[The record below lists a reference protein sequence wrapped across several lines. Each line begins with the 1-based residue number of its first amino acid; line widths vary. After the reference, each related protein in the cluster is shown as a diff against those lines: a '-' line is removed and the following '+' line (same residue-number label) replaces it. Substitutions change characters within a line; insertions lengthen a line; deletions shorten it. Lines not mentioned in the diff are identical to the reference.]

1 MCYVISAVL
10 FNAFLEVEPGFF
22 ASQNSI
28 PNHLSD
34 AKAKRALEIYML
46 NISLHG
52 DPPP

>member
-1 MCYVISAVL
+1 MIPAVL
-10 FNAFLEVEPGFF
+10 FNAFLEVEPGIF
-22 ASQNSI
+22 ASLNGI
-28 PNHLSD
+28 PNDLSD